1 MTKTARRFHTVAIVN
16 SVVSFRCTKPQW
28 FYLSIS
34 YHLFDQN
41 LWKCTRGNFLS
52 SAWMAVWKNVW
63 RRRKAVH
70 MGVSDNFLRETK
82 KKERFLAKMFNYRL
96 IKTGHAIC
104 WLGCCPH
111 LWGVPRDWLA
121 MCEREPS
128 PMASVICQPPNWN
141 DEQSCHRLSM
151 GHMEWWANE
160 QTMSQ
165 TQGFSQANQPLTGP
179 FSRGWSQRLTLCKER
194 WRIRVIVTR

>member
-1 MTKTARRFHTVAIVN
+1 M
-16 SVVSFRCTKPQW
+16 
-28 FYLSIS
+28 
-34 YHLFDQN
+34 
-41 LWKCTRGNFLS
+41 
-52 SAWMAVWKNVW
+52 
-63 RRRKAVH
+63 H

-82 KKERFLAKMFNYRL
+82 KKKKKRERFLAKMFNYRL

-151 GHMEWWANE
+151 GHME
-160 QTMSQ
+160 
-165 TQGFSQANQPLTGP
+165 
-179 FSRGWSQRLTLCKER
+179 
-194 WRIRVIVTR
+194 

>member
-1 MTKTARRFHTVAIVN
+1 MYSWEL
-16 SVVSFRCTKPQW
+16 SVKRLNDSVK
-28 FYLSIS
+28 
-34 YHLFDQN
+34 
-41 LWKCTRGNFLS
+41 KCLEKEKS
-52 SAWMAVWKNVW
+52 SAYGSEWQLLKGNQ
-63 RRRKAVH
+63 K
-70 MGVSDNFLRETK
+70 K

-165 TQGFSQANQPLTGP
+165 KQGFSQANQPLTGP
-179 FSRGWSQRLTLCKER
+179 SSPGWSQRLTLCKER
-194 WRIRVIVTR
+194 WRIRVIDTR